1 MSDQSSQ
8 FSSPSSRSRFT
19 LTCPECGAEVSLS
32 ARRLLVRV
40 DEGTTSSGELLWTC
54 LSCDATV
61 ATGLDAAAV
70 AVLVM
75 GGVTHLSLSTPSFE
89 PLERVPAQRT
99 PLPPL
104 THDDLLDLHGA
115 LACDS
120 WFQQLVSEEG

>member
-1 MSDQSSQ
+1 MS
-8 FSSPSSRSRFT
+8 SSRKSRYT
-19 LTCPECGAEVSLS
+19 VTCPECRAEVSLS

-40 DEGTTSSGELLWTC
+40 DEGTATSGEVLFTC
-54 LSCDATV
+54 LSCHATV
-61 ATGLDAAAV
+61 ATRLDAAAI
-70 AVLVM
+70 AVLVL
-75 GGVTHLSLSTPSFE
+75 GGVTHLSLSAPAVE

-120 WFQQLVSEEG
+120 WLQRLVAEEL